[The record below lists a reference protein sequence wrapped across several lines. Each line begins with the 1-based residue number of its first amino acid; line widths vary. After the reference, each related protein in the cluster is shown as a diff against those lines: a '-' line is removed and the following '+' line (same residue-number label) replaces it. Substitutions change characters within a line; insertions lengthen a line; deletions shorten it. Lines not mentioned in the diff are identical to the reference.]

1 VWVGIFVKRC
11 FIILAIEKKSN
22 FSVWNFK
29 LKNFVRNKMNNF
41 SVRLFLCAA
50 LVCGVFFLTNCS
62 STTTG
67 TNNTTAKNDAPKN
80 TATTTTNT
88 TTTTTETKTEPAG
101 DSVGV
106 AECDEYIKKYEACL
120 TKIAKDAPQVQPSL
134 KTAFEQQRN
143 SFKQA
148 AANPQSKATLA
159 SICKQA
165 IETAKTSTAAYKC
178 EW

>member
-1 VWVGIFVKRC
+1 MKDMKVRIFM
-11 FIILAIEKKSN
+11 L
-22 FSVWNFK
+22 
-29 LKNFVRNKMNNF
+29 
-41 SVRLFLCAA
+41 AA
-50 LVCGVFFLTNCS
+50 LVCGVFFLANCS
-62 STTTG
+62 SAPTTG
-67 TNNTTAKNDAPKN
+67 GNNSAVVVNKSPDAPKN

-88 TTTTTETKTEPAG
+88 TTTTTETKTEPASA

-143 SFKQA
+143 AFKQS
-148 AANPQSKATLA
+148 AANPQAKATLA
-159 SICKQA
+159 STCKQA
-165 IETAKTSTAAYKC
+165 IETAKTSTSAYKC